1 MLWPNPNNV
10 LILLSRSSTICI
22 LIRDT
27 INSTQN
33 KSHIFLI
40 KISRN
45 YFEMRWFYKDECDDD
60 DTGDE
65 DTRDDDSRDKDT
77 RDEDTIGEVARD
89 EDIRE
94 ADFSG
99 LNICSSSKRWQL
111 LGRTTDDNARI
122 VTPEMV
128 RLMFD
133 NCDDK
138 DYVNENDN
146 DWWWCWHSNIK
157 MIIIKSAES
166 DENFEWHF
174 PCNYPQALITKSRLT
189 SVWICAGILLQ

>member
-1 MLWPNPNNV
+1 
-10 LILLSRSSTICI
+10 
-22 LIRDT
+22 
-27 INSTQN
+27 
-33 KSHIFLI
+33 
-40 KISRN
+40 
-45 YFEMRWFYKDECDDD
+45 MRWFYKDECDDD

-99 LNICSSSKRWQL
+99 LNICSSYKRWQL

-166 DENFEWHF
+166 DENF
-174 PCNYPQALITKSRLT
+174 
-189 SVWICAGILLQ
+189 